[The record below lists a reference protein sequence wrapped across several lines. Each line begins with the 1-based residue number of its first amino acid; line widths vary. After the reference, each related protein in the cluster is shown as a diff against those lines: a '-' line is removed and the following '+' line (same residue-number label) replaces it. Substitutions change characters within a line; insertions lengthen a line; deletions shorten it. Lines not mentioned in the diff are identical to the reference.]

1 MKIIPKAQFV
11 VFVAASLVRI
21 APLAGQGLEI
31 RVAPS
36 DVIYI
41 NQNNR
46 RIGIHDIMVQTISV
60 INNSDRP
67 VTLEEILIQVVE
79 EGDVILTDRL
89 LAKNYEPV
97 WKAFYPY
104 YSDPE
109 TQKSDNSLVLFS
121 EVLPEGVTV
130 SPTLTL
136 GPNTALLVRNRLLV
150 LSGYLLPDTV
160 RVSATL
166 ADSAGKLVTAET
178 SLPVVRYEARSEFIF
193 PLRGRWYVSSS
204 SSIRSHHR
212 ARPAH
217 EFALDLMKIGE
228 GGRSFRT
235 DGSSPEDYYAFGNDV
250 LAIADGTVIAAEKAI
265 AETAMPNPGE
275 ARGDFAR
282 RVLGAMW
289 EQDPTGRIA
298 GGNYVVIEHQGSEYS
313 LYVHMRHNSV
323 TVVPG
328 DTVTQGQVIGQVGI
342 SGDGFEPHLHFSVTN
357 TPDMNYGHGLPIT
370 FTNVKPVGLSSTI
383 DMSVNRLFLTGEF
396 VDASDPPAG
405 QVNRR

>member
-1 MKIIPKAQFV
+1 MKLIPKALFV
-11 VFVAASLVRI
+11 VYVAASLFRTGL
-21 APLAGQGLEI
+21 LAGQSLEI

-36 DVIYI
+36 DVIYT

-46 RIGIHDIMVQTISV
+46 RTGIYDIMVQTISV
-60 INNSDRP
+60 INNSDRS
-67 VTLEEILIQVVE
+67 VTLEEILIEVVE

-104 YSDPE
+104 FSNPE

-136 GPNTALLVRNRLLV
+136 GPNTAILVRNRLLA
-150 LSGYLLPDTV
+150 LSGYILPDTV

-166 ADSAGKLVTAET
+166 ADAAGKLETAET
-178 SLPVVRYEARSEFIF
+178 SLPVVRYEARNEFIF

-235 DGSSPEDYYAFGNDV
+235 DGSSPEDYYAFGKDV
-250 LAIADGTVIAAEKAI
+250 LAIADGNGYRRRERNSGKINSFGTDCLRCRDIFYPIRFASAQRLLTRRGSWRRRRRAFPLLDMK
-265 AETAMPNPGE
+265 PGTSL
-275 ARGDFAR
+275 FF
-282 RVLGAMW
+282 
-289 EQDPTGRIA
+289 PS
-298 GGNYVVIEHQGSEYS
+298 GGGG
-313 LYVHMRHNSV
+313 M
-323 TVVPG
+323 
-328 DTVTQGQVIGQVGI
+328 
-342 SGDGFEPHLHFSVTN
+342 
-357 TPDMNYGHGLPIT
+357 
-370 FTNVKPVGLSSTI
+370 
-383 DMSVNRLFLTGEF
+383 
-396 VDASDPPAG
+396 
-405 QVNRR
+405 

>member
-1 MKIIPKAQFV
+1 MKLIPKALFV
-11 VFVAASLVRI
+11 VFVAASLFRT
-21 APLAGQGLEI
+21 ALLAGQSLEI

-36 DVIYI
+36 DVIYT

-46 RIGIHDIMVQTISV
+46 RTGIYDIMVQTISV
-60 INNSDRP
+60 INNSDRS
-67 VTLEEILIQVVE
+67 VTLEEILIEVVE

-104 YSDPE
+104 YSNPE

-136 GPNTALLVRNRLLV
+136 GPNTAILVRNRLLA

-166 ADSAGKLVTAET
+166 ADAAGKLETAET
-178 SLPVVRYEARSEFIF
+178 SLPVVRYEARNEFIF

-235 DGSSPEDYYAFGNDV
+235 DGSSPEDYYAFGKDV
-250 LAIADGTVIAAEKAI
+250 LAIADGTVIAAEKEI
-265 AETAMPNPGE
+265 AETEMPKTGE

-298 GGNYVVIEHQGSEYS
+298 GGNYVVIEHQGAEYS
-313 LYVHMRHNSV
+313 VYVHMRHNSV

-328 DTVTQGQVIGQVGI
+328 DKVKQGQVIGQVGI

-383 DMSVNRLFLTGEF
+383 DMNVNRLFLTGEF
-396 VDASDPPAG
+396 VDASDPP
-405 QVNRR
+405 